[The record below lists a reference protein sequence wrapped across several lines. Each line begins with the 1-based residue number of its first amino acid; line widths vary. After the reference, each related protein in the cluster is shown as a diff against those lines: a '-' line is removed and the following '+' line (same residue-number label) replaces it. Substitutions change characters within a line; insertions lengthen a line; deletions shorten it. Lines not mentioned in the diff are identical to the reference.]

1 MYVVDYNVICRGIY
15 LLNKNVIFEGMY
27 FVNFKIKLFD

>member
-27 FVNFKIKLFD
+27 FVNFIIKLFD